1 MEDFGVIV
9 RVAGPIEVYDAS
21 HAEITKR
28 LDGAVADGLVLHV
41 ARALDDGFE
50 VIEVWESKEQYET
63 FNREVVGP
71 AMAAIGAP
79 TDAPPP
85 ETVEFE
91 PHNLMAVQL
100 R

>member
-41 ARALDDGFE
+41 VRALDDGFE
-50 VIEVWESKEQYET
+50 VLEVWESKDQYEK
-63 FNREVVGP
+63 FNRDVVGP
-71 AMAAIGAP
+71 AMAAVGVP